1 MRESLNK
8 LKGFGR
14 EYWKFW
20 IASAV
25 SMAASNILQF
35 VLSLYV
41 LDITGSA
48 TIFALMLSIVFV
60 PRLILTPFAGVLSD
74 KVDRS
79 NLMGRVLIAE
89 SVVLLAYS
97 VMSVFVPIKVALVFI
112 LVLLLE
118 MGEVFYNAC
127 EGAIIPLLVDE
138 DRLKDAIAVSKS
150 DDGIVFVI
158 SPIIAAFIF
167 TNINLTAAFVFVTI
181 LDFAAGILQFSIK
194 SRQQKDESD
203 DEKIH
208 FIRNFKEGVLV
219 ILENNKLRN
228 LAMTIPVIN
237 AFFGATFSVSILY
250 LIREVYNMNAY
261 YYGMYNSVTA
271 ITTVIVPLVVLP
283 IVSKA
288 EPGKIFS
295 ISTKLITSEIAL
307 IGLVVLLSLRSV
319 VPIMA
324 ALLTIIALDCMTIAE
339 AIPMQ
344 IAMSVLIQTNVKK
357 ELLGRVTTTMG
368 MLSMISV
375 ALGEM
380 LFGVLNDAFIV
391 YVSIFVGAIGVGVG
405 SIMYSILT
413 RWGDGLSQGDGSF
426 DSEIIR

>member
-1 MRESLNK
+1 
-8 LKGFGR
+8 
-14 EYWKFW
+14 
-20 IASAV
+20 
-25 SMAASNILQF
+25 
-35 VLSLYV
+35 
-41 LDITGSA
+41 
-48 TIFALMLSIVFV
+48 
-60 PRLILTPFAGVLSD
+60 
-74 KVDRS
+74 
-79 NLMGRVLIAE
+79 MGRVLMAE
-89 SVVLLAYS
+89 SVVLFVYS
-97 VMSVFVPIKVALVFI
+97 MMSFFIPIKVALVFI

-138 DRLKDAIAVSKS
+138 DKLKDAIAVSKS

-194 SRQQKDESD
+194 TRQQKNESD

-208 FIRNFKEGVLV
+208 FIRNFKEGVRV

-283 IVSKA
+283 VVSKA

-295 ISTKLITSEIAL
+295 ISTKLIATEIAI

-324 ALLTIIALDCMTIAE
+324 ALLMIIALDCMTIAE

-357 ELLGRVTTTMG
+357 ELLGRVTTTVG

-375 ALGEM
+375 AIGEM
-380 LFGVLNDAFIV
+380 LFGVLNDTFIV
-391 YVSIFVGAIGVGVG
+391 YVSIFVGAIGVGIG
-405 SIMYSILT
+405 SIMYSIVDKYHIYAKREEKGWIL
-413 RWGDGLSQGDGSF
+413 R
-426 DSEIIR
+426 R

>member
-1 MRESLNK
+1 MREYLNK
-8 LKGFGR
+8 LTGFGK

-79 NLMGRVLIAE
+79 GLMGRVLMAE
-89 SVVLLAYS
+89 SVVLFVYS
-97 VMSVFVPIKVALVFI
+97 MMSFFIPINVALVFI

-138 DRLKDAIAVSKS
+138 DKLKDAIAVSKS

-194 SRQQKDESD
+194 TRQQKNESD

-208 FIRNFKEGVLV
+208 FIRNFKEGVSV

-250 LIREVYNMNAY
+250 LIRE
-261 YYGMYNSVTA
+261 
-271 ITTVIVPLVVLP
+271 
-283 IVSKA
+283 
-288 EPGKIFS
+288 
-295 ISTKLITSEIAL
+295 
-307 IGLVVLLSLRSV
+307 
-319 VPIMA
+319 
-324 ALLTIIALDCMTIAE
+324 
-339 AIPMQ
+339 
-344 IAMSVLIQTNVKK
+344 
-357 ELLGRVTTTMG
+357 ELQLQWECY
-368 MLSMISV
+368 L
-375 ALGEM
+375 
-380 LFGVLNDAFIV
+380 
-391 YVSIFVGAIGVGVG
+391 
-405 SIMYSILT
+405 
-413 RWGDGLSQGDGSF
+413 
-426 DSEIIR
+426 